1 VLRRIQAKGT
11 DVYATIDPE
20 GGSALVRDG
29 AVLLDIREV
38 NEWVAGHASV
48 AIHIPMGAIDSTPEL
63 PFSESDKVVVMCRS
77 GRRSIPVTEYLQAK
91 GYDAVNY
98 EGGMQA
104 WVQLGGDIID
114 AEGNTGIVL

>member
-1 VLRRIQAKGT
+1 M
-11 DVYATIDPE
+11 YATIDPE

-38 NEWVAGHASV
+38 NEWVAGHASAAV
-48 AIHIPMGAIDSTPEL
+48 HIPMGAVDSTEL
-63 PFSESDKVVVMCRS
+63 PFGESDKVVVMCRS

-104 WVQLGGDIID
+104 WVQLGGDIVD
-114 AEGNTGIVL
+114 ADGNPGIVL